1 MPGLPLVVSPPLDR
15 ASSVGVP
22 HSTPLSTCQTQNP
35 WCLLRTLARVRERPP
50 IVGLE
55 LFAPIISILTR
66 VNIVNGISFEWVSVS
81 DLPLCFRRGGFRVL
95 AISFHWNIEYFCI
108 ARCSAV
114 GISLAHSC

>member
-1 MPGLPLVVSPPLDR
+1 MRRTLRAGSVVSGTIVSVLQSASNLSDTSPGLPNAMQTMPSTTRVQICLVHLVVSPPLDR

-66 VNIVNGISFEWVSVS
+66 VNVVE
-81 DLPLCFRRGGFRVL
+81 
-95 AISFHWNIEYFCI
+95 WNIF
-108 ARCSAV
+108 
-114 GISLAHSC
+114 